1 MVCVAAVAS
10 SVGIAPAS
18 ARSGDAALRSAVKAT
33 NAAYAGTSRPVD
45 PTARPAVPDKH
56 VVVIS
61 AGQASLSA
69 KMPADAA
76 VEAAEE
82 LGWRADVYD
91 GQLTPASYGPL
102 VRQAIAA
109 GADGIVLVTIDCQA
123 VKEPLV
129 EARKAGIEVTA
140 ISGFDCDDPK
150 GGGDRAGLFS
160 APIDVGTSERGLG
173 PWVAAYGAAQANYV
187 IAKSKNK
194 ARILMVRD
202 PEFTTLE
209 YVDQGFE
216 RTIARSKGSEI
227 VETVDVTTA
236 DFLSNQLVPKI
247 QAALLRHPEAD
258 WVRSPYT
265 YATTLGV
272 VPALGTRAD
281 DLAVMGGEG
290 YEPELDLIRAGKVAA
305 ANVVVPEWQGWA
317 AIDTLNSAFRDE
329 DPVDSGLGFT
339 MVDRDHNLTPSGPF
353 EPAIDFKAAYRK
365 AWGLG

>member
-1 MVCVAAVAS
+1 VAS
-10 SVGIAPAS
+10 LVSVAPAS
-18 ARSGDAALRSAVKAT
+18 ARSADSALRTAVKAT
-33 NAAYAGTSRPVD
+33 NAAYASTNRPVD
-45 PTARPAVPDKH
+45 PTSRPAVPGKH
-56 VVVIS
+56 VVIIS

-69 KMPADAA
+69 MMPTNAA
-76 VEAAEE
+76 VDAAEE

-91 GQLTPASYGPL
+91 GQLTPASYGGL

-129 EARKAGIEVTA
+129 EAKKAGIAVTA

-150 GGGDRAGLFS
+150 GGGDAQGLFS
-160 APIDVGTSERGLG
+160 SPINVGTSERGLG
-173 PWVAAYGAAQANYV
+173 PWVAAYGAAQANYI

-209 YVDQGFE
+209 YIDQGFE
-216 RTIARSKGSEI
+216 RTISRSKGSEI
-227 VETVDVTTA
+227 AETVDITTA
-236 DFLSNQLVPKI
+236 DFVGNQLVPKI
-247 QAALLRHPEAD
+247 QAALLRNPDVD
-258 WVRSPYT
+258 WVRSPYS

-272 VPALGTRAD
+272 VPALGTRAAD
-281 DLAVMGGEG
+281 VQVMGGEG
-290 YEPELDLIRAGKVAA
+290 YEPELDLIRADKVVA

-317 AIDTLNSAFRDE
+317 AVDTLNSVFRDDE
-329 DPVDSGLGFT
+329 PVDSGLGFT
-339 MVDRDHNLTPSGPF
+339 MVDRAHNLPNAGPF
-353 EPAIDFKAAYRK
+353 VPTVDFKAAYRK